1 MSGQGRGAQIQRSRP
16 REEVM
21 TDLTITLTL
30 EEAKVLLHSAERDF
44 DQYHV
49 GPERAVL
56 DRLAM
61 KIEEA
66 VREESALNAAS
77 HGEVHWAPGQLY
89 QGPSR
94 YAHHPSADEVPGDG

>member
-1 MSGQGRGAQIQRSRP
+1 
-16 REEVM
+16 M

-44 DQYHV
+44 SEYHV
-49 GPERAVL
+49 KRERAVL
-56 DRLAM
+56 DRLAE

-66 VREESALNAAS
+66 EREESAYNAAAK
-77 HGEVHWAPGQLY
+77 GEMHLAREQLY

-94 YAHHPSADEVPGDG
+94 YAHPAGDEVPEPD